1 MNCSKMLSND
11 ICGTNKSTATKMGF
25 FTKIVFLIL
34 SGFLSLNT
42 AWEGGHHL

>member
-1 MNCSKMLSND
+1 MLSND
-11 ICGTNKSTATKMGF
+11 ACGTNKSTTTKMGF

-42 AWEGGHHL
+42 AREGGHHL